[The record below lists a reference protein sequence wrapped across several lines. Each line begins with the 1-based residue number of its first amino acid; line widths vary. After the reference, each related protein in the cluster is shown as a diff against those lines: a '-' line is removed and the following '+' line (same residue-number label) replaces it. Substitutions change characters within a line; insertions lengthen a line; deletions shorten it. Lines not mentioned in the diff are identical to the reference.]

1 MQKRYLSEPE
11 QRRLLNAA
19 KSCADPLAQRDYHW
33 MAALVLTGMRI
44 QEFSRLTRQRVVLA
58 LACGWLVNRKE
69 DCKGKRR
76 ANEYLVTQQLRVHL
90 QALVKLSDESGTGI
104 EPRPRGGQGLVW
116 PSLGEDPD
124 TGIELADGQE
134 QPLVWGRD
142 IAGSAGALSV
152 RGYQLRMKH
161 WAQAAGLDPRLSPHW
176 LRHTRG
182 MNIMRRSRGDNPL
195 KVCQQALNHASLAS
209 TGVYLQLSREEYERE
224 LQLVDGARV
233 PKRVARELMAGGV
246 A

>member
-1 MQKRYLSEPE
+1 MQKRYLIELE
-11 QRRLLNAA
+11 QRQLLNAA

-90 QALVKLSDESGTGI
+90 QALVNLSDA
-104 EPRPRGGQGLVW
+104 
-116 PSLGEDPD
+116 LG

-142 IAGSAGALSV
+142 IAGRAGALSV
-152 RGYQLRMKH
+152 RGYQLRMKL

-224 LQLVDGARV
+224 LQLVDGARL
-233 PKRVARELMAGGV
+233 PKRVARVLMAGGV

>member
-1 MQKRYLSEPE
+1 MQKRYLIELE
-11 QRRLLNAA
+11 QRQLLNAA
-19 KSCADPLAQRDYHW
+19 KRCADPLAQRDYHW
-33 MAALVLTGMRI
+33 MAALILSGMRI

-58 LACGWLVNRKE
+58 LACGWLVSRKE
-69 DCKGKRR
+69 DCKGRR
-76 ANEYLVTQQLRVHL
+76 KANEYLVTHQLRLHL
-90 QALVKLSDESGTGI
+90 QALVKLSDELGI
-104 EPRPRGGQGLVW
+104 
-116 PSLGEDPD
+116 
-124 TGIELADGQE
+124 GIELADGQE

-142 IAGSAGALSV
+142 IAGRAGPLSV

-161 WAQAAGLDPRLSPHW
+161 WAGEAGLDPRLSPHW

-224 LQLVDGARV
+224 LQLVDGARL
-233 PKRVARELMAGGV
+233 PKRVARELMAGG
-246 A
+246 AA